1 MWFSLRVLIAE
12 KMSSDRR
19 KRLLWQNTLPF
30 EMQPDIASGI
40 GITMKNR
47 LCIESSW
54 VIGDKTHILL
64 AQTIKYILFW
74 MTNSLSM
81 MSKSANPPIMTWPS
95 PNGTIECPVR
105 GYGKS
110 GPDMMKV

>member
-1 MWFSLRVLIAE
+1 MWFSLRVSIAE
-12 KMSSDRR
+12 KISSDRHQ
-19 KRLLWQNTLPF
+19 RLLWQNTLPF

-47 LCIESSW
+47 RCIVSSW

-81 MSKSANPPIMTWPS
+81 MSKSANPPIMT
-95 PNGTIECPVR
+95 
-105 GYGKS
+105 
-110 GPDMMKV
+110 

>member
-64 AQTIKYILFW
+64 AQTIKYILFC
-74 MTNSLSM
+74 MANSLSIVL
-81 MSKSANPPIMTWPS
+81 KSASPPITTWPS

>member
-1 MWFSLRVLIAE
+1 MYHQCGLCSLRVSIAE

-19 KRLLWQNTLPF
+19 KRLLWQNTLTF

-74 MTNSLSM
+74 MANSFSM
-81 MSKSANPPIMTWPS
+81 VSKSVWRPWCNS
-95 PNGTIECPVR
+95 
-105 GYGKS
+105 
-110 GPDMMKV
+110 